1 MNPRFRL
8 LAALLA
14 LFAFSAYFAEGV
26 WAAMC
31 PPGTEAGSHAVA
43 QVADAAAPGGAH
55 AGHAGMHPTPAPDSE
70 KSESSLPYSAPCPLG
85 MPGAGGSCVA
95 VSLPALAGE
104 MQPAPVIHAPVVAL
118 LDTTHDQL
126 LVAAHFRPPR
136 A

>member
-1 MNPRFRL
+1 MNPRFRF

-31 PPGTEAGSHAVA
+31 PPGMEAGSHA
-43 QVADAAAPGGAH
+43 AAEIAESAAHGGAH
-55 AGHAGMHPTPAPDSE
+55 AGMHHAPAPSSDESE
-70 KSESSLPYSAPCPLG
+70 PSPSDSAPCPLG

-95 VSLPALAGE
+95 VSLPALTAV
-104 MQPAPVIHAPVVAL
+104 MQSGPVVHAPVIGL
-118 LDTTHDQL
+118 LDSTHDRL